1 MHSKKKKKKASETMQ
16 VEQTI
21 NIVASSHSL
30 SLYID
35 NII

>member
-1 MHSKKKKKKASETMQ
+1 MHSKKTKTADETVQ

-21 NIVASSHSL
+21 ITVASSHSL